1 MIQSAALWHAWL
13 LWLRCV
19 LLARNEAPRWA
30 VCLALTLAA
39 PQELVGLINS
49 RLPEGVEPLHV
60 GAMPRWQLA
69 LPDLKK

>member
-1 MIQSAALWHAWL
+1 
-13 LWLRCV
+13 
-19 LLARNEAPRWA
+19 
-30 VCLALTLAA
+30 LALTLAA